1 MVLYMSFSVNVFS
14 LFCDY
19 FPLEKD
25 GALHLNKLEDE
36 NVKSL
41 RQRDDN
47 DEFRSENLAKVS

>member
-1 MVLYMSFSVNVFS
+1 MSFSVNAFS

-19 FPLEKD
+19 LPLEKD

>member
-1 MVLYMSFSVNVFS
+1 MSFSVNVFS

-36 NVKSL
+36 IVKSL
-41 RQRDDN
+41 RRDDN

>member
-36 NVKSL
+36 IVKSL
-41 RQRDDN
+41 RRDDN

>member
-1 MVLYMSFSVNVFS
+1 MVLNMSFSVNVFS

-19 FPLEKD
+19 LPLEKD
-25 GALHLNKLEDE
+25 GALRLNKLEDE

-47 DEFRSENLAKVS
+47 DEFRSENLANVS